1 MLIQDSCS
9 MATDD
14 YAVMAVVVG
23 FAILVGFIFGKI
35 SQKADYNS
43 RLDQKILISELQR
56 WKLRPSY
63 SNLLMEKKP
72 EIVAQKEL
80 DLLLKQK
87 RKNDDDLDK
96 IGEKFELY
104 AEEMDVLRE
113 KISKQKSIGEKKL
126 LAENLVS
133 AWLTKVTE
141 LRTDAE
147 DCNDINIGFGYQK
160 RFLKFVISGDKKP
173 TIVDKMD
180 KVATQKEMNDP
191 GKKSIDL
198 MNRIVESME
207 FDETNVNDFFS
218 LGIDNT

>member
-1 MLIQDSCS
+1 

-113 KISKQKSIGEKKL
+113 KNQQ
-126 LAENLVS
+126 
-133 AWLTKVTE
+133 TK
-141 LRTDAE
+141 
-147 DCNDINIGFGYQK
+147 INWREEITG
-160 RFLKFVISGDKKP
+160 
-173 TIVDKMD
+173 
-180 KVATQKEMNDP
+180 
-191 GKKSIDL
+191 
-198 MNRIVESME
+198 
-207 FDETNVNDFFS
+207 
-218 LGIDNT
+218 

>member
-1 MLIQDSCS
+1 

-80 DLLLKQK
+80 DLLLKQ
-87 RKNDDDLDK
+87 N
-96 IGEKFELY
+96 EKMMTIWIKLVKSLNF
-104 AEEMDVLRE
+104 M
-113 KISKQKSIGEKKL
+113 QKK
-126 LAENLVS
+126 
-133 AWLTKVTE
+133 WM
-141 LRTDAE
+141 
-147 DCNDINIGFGYQK
+147 Y
-160 RFLKFVISGDKKP
+160 
-173 TIVDKMD
+173 
-180 KVATQKEMNDP
+180 
-191 GKKSIDL
+191 
-198 MNRIVESME
+198 
-207 FDETNVNDFFS
+207 
-218 LGIDNT
+218 